1 MLTFRKFAFRSSV
14 AGSLALLSA
23 ALLHTSLVNSM
34 SQSGSASALDSIAD
48 SAIAH
53 VDSTISSISAELPY
67 QIKAIPHQAGEF
79 LSRNATT
86 ARLQFE
92 GMKNSITAHL
102 GSGAWLGGGAS
113 GWVKGG
119 AQAARQ
125 ATSKAPTFARKV
137 PVVTGEMDVTR
148 DRVNAVAQSVTNS
161 SLGF

>member
-102 GSGAWLGGGAS
+102 GSGAWLGGHFATPVPLNIAIVVLSIACAS
-113 GWVKGG
+113 TMIFIVPRRDVVVSE
-119 AQAARQ
+119 ALIEQAEEEE
-125 ATSKAPTFARKV
+125 S
-137 PVVTGEMDVTR
+137 GM
-148 DRVNAVAQSVTNS
+148 
-161 SLGF
+161 LL